1 MLKGMIMMDMN
12 TIINQLDALYT
23 EGKMQEAEAFMEE
36 QYDMAVASGQDGVA
50 LGILNEQL
58 GFYRVMTRHE
68 KALQTIN
75 RVKNLLEK
83 MGLSGTIEEGTTL
96 LNVATVYRA
105 MGKYAEA
112 EECYLS
118 VEEIYKQ
125 KLDGADYRMAG
136 LYNNMS
142 LLQQEQGKEE
152 LAATYLKKALSI
164 IEQIPGAEIQT
175 AVTYTN
181 LGQAY
186 CRMGE
191 WKQAK
196 SQLDA
201 AEKIFTEVDVNDE
214 HYAGLASALGYWYL
228 EQEDYEKAICYYEKA
243 LLNVYQSYGMTENFK
258 NIRKDLKV
266 AYRRSGEPEYESM
279 LEVCRAY
286 YEKYGKPMIR
296 EKFGGYEGQIAVGLC
311 GEGSEC
317 FGMEDEISMDHD
329 CGPGFALWLTDSVY
343 EEIGEAL
350 QAAYD
355 ELPRVFAGYIRVNTA
370 QGNGRC
376 GVCKIEDFYKRVLGG
391 KDIPEAELEWNEV
404 EESALATAVNGQIF
418 TDPAGIFT
426 GKREQILQYYP
437 DLVWLEKLARE
448 LIYAAQTGQ
457 YNYGRAMARGDYVTA
472 SLALSE
478 YMKSIMHVVF
488 LLNKKYAPYYK
499 WQHAM
504 VKKLAVLPEV
514 GDILE
519 AVCDMPSQREAWKDY
534 KYNGTPNPN
543 DMIAQTIE
551 IVAKLVVHALQEM
564 GLSNSPDPY
573 LEVQG
578 QEVIRH
584 REKCMNIKTCEQ
596 TEKKV
601 DERIVGKMGEQL
613 EEKTL
618 DRTDSNMEKEAEMN
632 QEPTREQLIDEIVRF
647 EWMEFDL
654 VKNEGGRAGCQN
666 DWSTFSIMRKS
677 QYMTWT
683 DDMLHEYLW
692 HLNDSWKKGRN
703 LITEK
708 YGRMMESTAPERYAE
723 IKDAFPVLS
732 EERIQIMESIIKIQ
746 VDWMEEFAK
755 NYPKMAGNARL
766 IHTYEDT
773 PYETSYETYLRGE
786 LGTYSEELLNLYAR
800 FIVSLSGE
808 HKNLAYMTMDNTAKL
823 YGYENVEDAENR
835 LL

>member
-1 MLKGMIMMDMN
+1 MMDMN
-12 TIINQLDALYT
+12 AIINQLDALYT

-36 QYDMAVASGQDGVA
+36 QLDMAMASGQDGVA

-58 GFYRVMTRHE
+58 GFYRVMTQHE
-68 KALQTIN
+68 KALQTIS

-105 MGKYAEA
+105 MGKYGEAEA
-112 EECYLS
+112 CYLT
-118 VEEIYKQ
+118 VEDIYKQ

-164 IEQIPGAEIQT
+164 IEQIPGSEIQT

-186 CRMGE
+186 CRMGKWE
-191 WKQAK
+191 LAK
-196 SQLDA
+196 TQLDA

-228 EQEDYEKAICYYEKA
+228 EQEDYERSICYYEKA
-243 LLNVYQSYGMTENFK
+243 LLNVYQCYGITENFK
-258 NIRKDLKV
+258 NIQKDLKV
-266 AYRRSGEPEYESM
+266 AYRRSGEPEYKSM

-286 YEKYGKPMIR
+286 YEKYGKPMIH
-296 EKFGGYEGQIAVGLC
+296 EQFGEYEDQIAVGLC

-317 FGMEDEISMDHD
+317 FGMEDEISLDHD
-329 CGPGFALWLTDSVY
+329 CGPGFALWVTDSVSA
-343 EEIGEAL
+343 EIGEAL
-350 QAAYD
+350 QEAYD
-355 ELPRVFAGYIRVNTA
+355 ELPKVFAGYIRVDTA

-376 GVCKIEDFYKRVLGG
+376 GVCRIGDFYKRVLGG
-391 KDIPEAELEWNEV
+391 KDIPESEQEWNEI

-418 TDPAGIFT
+418 TDPVGIFT
-426 GKREQILQYYP
+426 EKRAQLLQYYP
-437 DLVWLEKLARE
+437 DFVWLEKLARE

-472 SLALSE
+472 SIALSE

-534 KYNGTPNPN
+534 KYNGNPNPK

-551 IVAKLVVHALQEM
+551 IVAKLIVHTLQEM
-564 GLSNSPDPY
+564 GLSGSPDPY

-584 REKCMNIKTCEQ
+584 MYSRAETA
-596 TEKKV
+596 TEPDSIAETAAEPDGRAEV
-601 DERIVGKMGEQL
+601 RIENRAGEETRMENRTI
-613 EEKTL
+613 EET
-618 DRTDSNMEKEAEMN
+618 EMN

-723 IKDAFPVLS
+723 IKDAFPALS
-732 EERIQIMESIIKIQ
+732 EERIQIMETIIKIQ

-755 NYPKMAGNARL
+755 DYPKMAGNARL

-800 FIVSLSGE
+800 FIVALSRE

-823 YGYENVEDAENR
+823 YGYENVEDAERR